1 MVLVC
6 ADLMEVPRN
15 NWPPCSLERDQILN
29 DFLSVLVEDSVTHVR
44 VAPETH
50 LEEFL
55 EHTVGGRRT

>member
-15 NWPPCSLERDQILN
+15 NRPLCSLERDQILN
-29 DFLSVLVEDSVTHVR
+29 AFLSVLVEGLVVHVR

-50 LEEFL
+50 LEQFL